1 MNIKKITLIIFVL
14 STFCCHSQFKD
25 YNNTIGFMCGGAG
38 SPTPIVNRVYNLL
51 EEKKYEEITSMLFSK
66 NPAENFL
73 AVILC
78 EKLKE
83 NGVLILS
90 EKQSK
95 RIAKLYKSNKKVEV
109 CGGCTFMGFVKLSLL
124 LNNKDE
130 DKTREDTDE
139 WLKDVVWK

>member
-1 MNIKKITLIIFVL
+1 MKLKQVTIIIFIL
-14 STFCCHSQFKD
+14 STFCCYSQFKD
-25 YNNTIGFMCGGAG
+25 YNNTIGFVCGGTG
-38 SPTPIVNRVYNLL
+38 SSTPIVNRVYNLL
-51 EEKKYEEITSMLFSK
+51 EEKKYEEITSMLYSE

-90 EKQSK
+90 EKQEK
-95 RIAKLYKSNKKVEV
+95 RISKLYKSNKKVEV

-130 DKTREDTDE
+130 DKTREEADE
-139 WLKDVVWK
+139 WLKDVL

>member
-1 MNIKKITLIIFVL
+1 MNLKKITLIIFIL
-14 STFCCHSQFKD
+14 STFCCYSQFKD

-38 SPTPIVNRVYNLL
+38 SSTPIVNRAYNLL

-90 EKQSK
+90 EKQAK

-124 LNNKDE
+124 LNSKDE
-130 DKTREDTDE
+130 NKTREETDE